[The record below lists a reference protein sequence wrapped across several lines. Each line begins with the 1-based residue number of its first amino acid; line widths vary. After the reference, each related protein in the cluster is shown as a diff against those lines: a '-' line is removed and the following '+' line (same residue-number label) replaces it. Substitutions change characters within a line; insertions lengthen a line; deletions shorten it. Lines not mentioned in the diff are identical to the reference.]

1 MKDVARLLNDM
12 LSAGVIANYAVFGA
26 VAQMRYTPT
35 VATMDAD
42 ILVVIEGQDSLDVL
56 KPIYKFCT
64 GRGYAP
70 DRETI
75 RIGEWPV
82 QFIPVFN
89 PLTEGAVRE
98 AESGEIEGIA
108 LRVVRADF
116 LAAIAL
122 STGRPKDFARILA
135 LLESGAVNSGDIA
148 ELARRYGIQNDW
160 IRFKERF
167 LDERS

>member
-12 LSAGVIANYAVFGA
+12 LSAGVIANYAIFGA
-26 VAQMRYTPT
+26 VAQMRYTPA

-42 ILVVIEGQDSLDVL
+42 ILVVMEGRDSLDVL
-56 KPIYKFCT
+56 KPIYEFCT
-64 GRGYAP
+64 ARGYAP

-75 RIGEWPV
+75 RVGEWPV

-89 PLTEGAVRE
+89 PLTEDAVRE
-98 AESGEIEGIA
+98 AETGEIEGIA
-108 LRVVRADF
+108 FRVVRADF

-135 LLESGAVNSGDIA
+135 LLESGAANSEGIA
-148 ELARRYGIQNDW
+148 ELARRYELQNDW

-167 LDERS
+167 LNERS

>member
-12 LSAGVIANYAVFGA
+12 FSAGVITNYAIFGA
-26 VAQMRYTPT
+26 VAQMRYTPA

-42 ILVVIEGQDSLDVL
+42 ILVAMEGHDTLDVL
-56 KPIYKFCT
+56 KPIYDFCSA
-64 GRGYAP
+64 RGYTP

-89 PLTEGAVRE
+89 TLTEDAVRE
-98 AESGEIEGIA
+98 AETGEIEGLA
-108 LRVVRADF
+108 FRVVRADF

-122 STGRPKDFARILA
+122 STSRPKDFARILS
-135 LLESGAVNSGDIA
+135 LLESGAVSSEQIA
-148 ELARRYGIQNDW
+148 ELTRRYRLESEW
-160 IRFKERF
+160 ERFRERF
-167 LDERS
+167 LDE

>member
-12 LSAGVIANYAVFGA
+12 LSAGVIADYAIFGA
-26 VAQMRYTPT
+26 VAQMRYTPA

-42 ILVVIEGQDSLDVL
+42 ILVVMEGQDSLDVL
-56 KPIYKFCT
+56 KPVYEFCT
-64 GRGYAP
+64 DRGFTP
-70 DRETI
+70 DKETI
-75 RIGEWPV
+75 RVGEWPV

-89 PLTEGAVRE
+89 PLTEDAVRE

-116 LAAIAL
+116 LAVIAL

-135 LLESGAVNSGDIA
+135 LLESGAVSCEDIA
-148 ELARRYGIQNDW
+148 ELTRRYELRNDW
-160 IRFKERF
+160 MRFKERF
-167 LDERS
+167 LNERS